1 MKKFIKQIVN
11 VYFRRLTLTD
21 RQMKQLRY
29 YTKVTMA
36 ESLGGTIKH
45 KNYEEMMFDEEA
57 CCLVKGGNDYMWGVK
72 CYANALSCFVSPFE
86 FKKIMKDVAEE
97 MVAN

>member
-1 MKKFIKQIVN
+1 MRKFIKQIVN

-36 ESLGGTIKH
+36 DSLGGNIEH

-57 CCLVKGGNDYMWGVK
+57 CSLVKGGNDYMWGVK

-86 FKKIMKDVAEE
+86 FKKIMNDVAEE
-97 MVAN
+97 LIAD